1 MRETASAQPGIELST
16 GTLGNTPRNFLRGPN
31 LKNVDFAINKDTRA
45 DFLGEQGT
53 VQFRAEFFNI
63 LNRPNFAN
71 PNATIASL
79 SSPAATQCG
88 PDYAVKSCQ
97 FGSSPA
103 LLINSTAGQI
113 TTTTTTSRQIQLS
126 LKFIF

>member
-1 MRETASAQPGIELST
+1 
-16 GTLGNTPRNFLRGPN
+16 LGGPD
-31 LKNVDFAINKDTRA
+31 LKNLDFAINKDTRA
-45 DFLGEQGT
+45 DFLGEQGR

-79 SSPAATQCG
+79 SSPAAMQCG
-88 PDYAVKSCQ
+88 PNYVVKSCQ

-103 LLINSTAGQI
+103 LSINTTAGQI
-113 TTTTTTSRQIQLS
+113 TSTVTTSRQIQLL